1 MDIVPMGAVVT
12 RVEAQISSPT
22 ARVVLQE
29 NHSGIVLKVAAT
41 TGVEKSEKTNKPMK
55 CKNHLEKE
63 PEYLTTDLTAAERLL
78 LEEFRVKWRS
88 QPVVFQKLSSDGW
101 RNVQCRF
108 LELLPLQPD
117 EMEAEFE
124 LRRDV
129 FQWSYGTCSQY
140 WSALIKAAEA
150 VELPITRR
158 MRAQAKIF
166 NFMKWEESP
175 KRPTTAASLI
185 EIQEA
190 SLSLSPMASVA
201 LQISFELGQR
211 LGDTLKLERCG
222 IDKIFDDFTK
232 TSFVTLTYRKGKTTR
247 RRAPFTV
254 HLMEHSTVGKLLL
267 DYVPTVNELNLFGDL
282 PQHIKIL
289 GEIRDSLSNVNAALG
304 ILSVRRGGLQAMAL
318 AGLSE
323 AAILH
328 HSRHSTRELLERYLE
343 WGKLSLDAAREK
355 YTTNCIQQQ

>member
-1 MDIVPMGAVVT
+1 
-12 RVEAQISSPT
+12 
-22 ARVVLQE
+22 
-29 NHSGIVLKVAAT
+29 
-41 TGVEKSEKTNKPMK
+41 
-55 CKNHLEKE
+55 
-63 PEYLTTDLTAAERLL
+63 
-78 LEEFRVKWRS
+78 
-88 QPVVFQKLSSDGW
+88 
-101 RNVQCRF
+101 
-108 LELLPLQPD
+108 
-117 EMEAEFE
+117 
-124 LRRDV
+124 
-129 FQWSYGTCSQY
+129 
-140 WSALIKAAEA
+140 
-150 VELPITRR
+150 
-158 MRAQAKIF
+158 
-166 NFMKWEESP
+166 
-175 KRPTTAASLI
+175 
-185 EIQEA
+185 
-190 SLSLSPMASVA
+190 MASVA